1 MELLDELSNFTPTE
15 RPVPNLGFA
24 CLNATLRAQKPPI
37 YTNRDCIKVMLTAY
51 RVTKLRAELKMLA
64 AFPLA

>member
-1 MELLDELSNFTPTE
+1 MFVSEIPPPEILEEALKAEIPD

-37 YTNRDCIKVMLTAY
+37 FTNRGCIKVTSVSM
-51 RVTKLRAELKMLA
+51 E
-64 AFPLA
+64 

>member
-1 MELLDELSNFTPTE
+1 MELLDELVDFTPSE

-37 YTNRDCIKVMLTAY
+37 YTNRDCIKVLLQVNMFSLF
-51 RVTKLRAELKMLA
+51 RQ
-64 AFPLA
+64 P